1 MGKYSTPFLTYH
13 EINVDEIDIYEDAWG
28 FYQQFSDVF
37 TLLNQVKPEP
47 GKRTVKRLIER
58 VRQQN

>member
-1 MGKYSTPFLTYH
+1 MGKISNPFLTYH
-13 EINVDEIDIYEDAWG
+13 EINVDDIDIYEDAWG

-37 TLLNQVKPEP
+37 TLLDQVKPEP